1 MIIPANCGREKNVL
15 AIGYEEGKRKMQFIK
30 IKINDLSISK
40 LMTQGQ
46 IISSVQDA
54 LDLISEAGSNRIIIS
69 KDNLH
74 PDFFVLSTC
83 LAGEI
88 LQKFSNYGFYL
99 AIIGEFSSHT
109 SKNLRDFIY
118 ESNKKGQILF
128 LESEGEIADFW
139 K

>member
-1 MIIPANCGREKNVL
+1 
-15 AIGYEEGKRKMQFIK
+15 MQFIK
-30 IKINDLSISK
+30 IKINNLSLSK
-40 LMTQGQ
+40 LMTPEQV
-46 IISSVQDA
+46 ISSVQDA

-99 AIIGEFSSHT
+99 AIIGDFSSHT
-109 SKNLRDFIY
+109 SKSLGDFIY
-118 ESNKKGQILF
+118 ESNKKGRILF
-128 LESEGEIADFW
+128 LESEEKIEDFW